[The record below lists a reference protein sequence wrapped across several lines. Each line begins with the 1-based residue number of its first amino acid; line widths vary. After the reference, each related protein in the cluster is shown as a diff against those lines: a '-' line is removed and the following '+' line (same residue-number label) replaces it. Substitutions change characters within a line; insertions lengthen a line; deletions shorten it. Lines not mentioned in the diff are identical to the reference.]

1 MTAEIVQLTLEPADA
16 PASQPEPRPTLTLAS
31 APDVMSPETLS
42 QVLDGVA
49 VATLA
54 EWRTKDKNRPVG
66 EMIGPVWVKVSGL
79 IRYMK
84 PDVEAWLNAHR
95 VKRPLRE

>member
-1 MTAEIVQLTLEPADA
+1 MTAEIVHLTLEQPTPSA
-16 PASQPEPRPTLTLAS
+16 PAPRPTLTLAS

-54 EWRTKDKNRPVG
+54 EWRTKDKNRAPG
-66 EMIGPVWVKVSGL
+66 EMVGPVWLKVSGL
-79 IRYMK
+79 IRYLK
-84 PDVEAWLNAHR
+84 PDVEAWLDSHR
-95 VKRPLRE
+95 VARPPLE